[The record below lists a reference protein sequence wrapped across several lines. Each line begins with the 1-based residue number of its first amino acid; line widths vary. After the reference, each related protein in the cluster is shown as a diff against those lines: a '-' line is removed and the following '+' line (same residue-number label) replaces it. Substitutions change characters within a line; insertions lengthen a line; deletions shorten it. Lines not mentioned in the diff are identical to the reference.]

1 MKLQILGSGTSTGV
15 PEIGCNCA
23 VCTSS
28 DIRDKRL
35 RTSALLHT
43 DTEHILIDCGPDFRE
58 QMLRLDTF
66 HKLDAVLLT
75 HEHYD
80 HVGGID
86 DLRPFCK
93 FGEIPVVADNY
104 AATHLKER
112 MPYCFG
118 ENLYPGVPRIYLQV
132 ATPGDA
138 FKIGETT
145 ILPIQVM
152 HGKLPILG
160 YRIGALGYVT
170 DMTDMPEESYR
181 MLDGVEVLVIN
192 ALRTEPHPTHQSIR
206 EAIET
211 AKRIGAKETYFIHMS
226 HHAGLHAEAT
236 KLLPPHIHF
245 AFDGLEITI

>member
-58 QMLRLDTF
+58 QMLRLDSF

-138 FKIGETT
+138 FKIGETI

-170 DMTDMPEESYR
+170 DMTAMPEESYR

-192 ALRTEPHPTHQSIR
+192 ALRTEPHPTHQSIS